1 MWTNLRIA
9 AHIVVDALMLL
20 AVLSLWNNSAPPFIY
35 VAF

>member
-1 MWTNLRIA
+1 VWITLRIA
-9 AHIVVDALMLL
+9 ARIILDALMLM

>member
-1 MWTNLRIA
+1 MWTTLRIA
-9 AHIVVDALMLL
+9 ARIAIDALLLL